1 MLRFTGVGVTDV
13 GLVRDHNEDSGFVG
27 PYLALVADGVGGAAA
42 GEIASATTTY
52 AVSAAALAHPGGD
65 PRVVLAEAVAVARR
79 QLLDGVAMDMRR
91 AGMAT
96 TLTAVATDGERVALA
111 HVGDSRAYLVHEGHL
126 VQLSTDHTY
135 VQQLVE
141 QGHLTPAQARVHH
154 WKNVV
159 LRALPGSDTGEIEAA
174 DVLELEVAPGDRLML
189 CSDGL
194 SDLLDDEQIAEGL
207 RVSDPQSAS
216 AGLVSEALEAG
227 GVDNV
232 TCVVIDVIEGPR
244 VVGDGQLL
252 GAVRDMANVVDP
264 AAGGMSMSL
273 DPPISS

>member
-52 AVSAAALAHPGGD
+52 AVSSASLARPGDD
-65 PRVVLAEAVAVARR
+65 PRQLLAEAVAAARR
-79 QLLDGVAMDMRR
+79 QLLDGVAMDVRR

-111 HVGDSRAYLVHEGHL
+111 HVGDSRAYLVHEGQM
-126 VQLSTDHTY
+126 VQLSTDHTF
-135 VQQLVE
+135 VQQLVDE
-141 QGHLTPAQARVHH
+141 GHLTPAQARVHH

-159 LRALPGSDTGEIEAA
+159 LRALPGSDTGDIESA
-174 DVLELEVAPGDRLML
+174 DVLELEVSPGDRIML

-207 RVSDPQSAS
+207 RVADPQSAA
-216 AGLVSEALEAG
+216 AGLVSEALAAG
-227 GVDNV
+227 GPDNV
-232 TCVVIDVIEGPR
+232 TCVVVDVIDGPR

-252 GAVRDMANVVDP
+252 GAVRDLTNVVDP
-264 AAGGMSMSL
+264 ITGGMLLSL
-273 DPPISS
+273 DPPISN

>member
-52 AVSAAALAHPGGD
+52 AVSSASLARPGDD
-65 PRVVLAEAVAVARR
+65 PRRMLAQAVAAARR
-79 QLLDGVAMDMRR
+79 QLLDGVAMDVHR

-111 HVGDSRAYLVHEGHL
+111 HVGDSRAYLVHEGRL

-135 VQQLVE
+135 VQQLVDE
-141 QGHLTPAQARVHH
+141 GHLTPAQARVHH

-159 LRALPGSDTGEIEAA
+159 LRALPGSDAGDIETA
-174 DVLELEVAPGDRLML
+174 DVLELEVSPGDRIML

-194 SDLLDDEQIAEGL
+194 SDLLDEEQIGAGL
-207 RVSDPQSAS
+207 RIADPQSA
-216 AGLVSEALEAG
+216 AARLVSEALAAG
-227 GVDNV
+227 GPDNV
-232 TCVVIDVIEGPR
+232 TCVVVDVIDGPR

-252 GAVRDMANVVDP
+252 GAVRDLANVVDP
-264 AAGGMSMSL
+264 TTGRTLLSL
-273 DPPISS
+273 DPPISN